1 MNEASDTEGG
11 FSASPDRGVNV
22 IGYLEAELG
31 LGEIGRKL
39 TKAAERSDLPTATVI
54 FRRTHSR
61 QQHPFEQV
69 GAANAPYDTNIIC
82 VNADGLHLVRDA
94 FGPALFAGR
103 YSIGVWFWE
112 LGYFPP
118 SQHQAFHLVD
128 EVWVASPF
136 VREAIAA
143 QTHKPVLVVPIP
155 LEPPAIQGRTRGEL
169 GLPDSFVF
177 LFSFDF
183 FSVMERKNPL
193 GLVEAFR
200 RAFVSGEGPVLVIKT
215 INGEHKRREL
225 NRLRDAAGDRSD
237 IRIVDGYVA
246 PEEKDALI
254 AACDCYVSLHRSE
267 GLGLTMAEAMSL
279 GKPVIATGYSGNL
292 TFMDEGNSYL
302 VRFTAGR
309 VPAGCDP
316 YPPGVEWAEPDLDH
330 AGELLRRVYENPD
343 EASVVGERGREAI
356 LKRHTV
362 GRTAEFI
369 RKRIDEI
376 PHHPAL
382 LRQVRGPL
390 EQAASI
396 SAKPPGASIGTGKGR
411 SLTSLLRA
419 LLRRALWPE
428 LAEQR
433 RLDAAVIDSLRGLE
447 QVIRSESERIGEL
460 ERRLDSLQSD

>member
-1 MNEASDTEGG
+1 
-11 FSASPDRGVNV
+11 VNV

-31 LGEIGRKL
+31 LGEIGRKIVD
-39 TKAAERSDLPTATVI
+39 AAERSGIPTATVI

-61 QQHPFEQV
+61 QEHRFEQR
-69 GAANAPYDTNIIC
+69 GPADAPYDTNIIC

-94 FGPALFAGR
+94 FGSALFAGR

-155 LEPPAIQGRTRGEL
+155 LEPPAIQARTRAEL

-193 GLVEAFR
+193 GLVEAFC
-200 RAFVSGEGPVLVIKT
+200 RAFGSGEGPTLVIKT
-215 INGEHKRREL
+215 INGERKPPAL
-225 NRLRDAAGDRSD
+225 NKLRNAASDRSD

-246 PEEKDALI
+246 PEERDALM

-292 TFMDEGNSYL
+292 AFMDADNSYL
-302 VRFTAGR
+302 VRYTLGT
-309 VPAGCDP
+309 VPEGCDP
-316 YPPGVEWAEPDLDH
+316 YPQGVEWAEPDLDH
-330 AGELLRRVYENPD
+330 AAELMRRVYERPD
-343 EASVVGERGREAI
+343 EAGVLGERGREAI

-362 GRTAEFI
+362 SRTAEFI
-369 RKRIDEI
+369 RKRFEEI
-376 PHHPAL
+376 PHHPEL
-382 LRQVRGPL
+382 LRYVRGPL
-390 EQAASI
+390 EEAASI
-396 SAKPPGASIGTGKGR
+396 SAKPPGASIATGKGR
-411 SLTSLLRA
+411 SPTTLLRA

-428 LAEQR
+428 FAEQR

-447 QVIRSESERIGEL
+447 QVIRSESKRIGEL
-460 ERRLDSLQSD
+460 ERRIDSAEND